1 NKAYVDTSI
10 SNAFTSAAGGGY
22 LPLAGGSLSGRLV
35 TNFAMPSAVDGAAN
49 ANTKGGLEIKNTD
62 TAAGDAYLTF
72 HMSGRYAAHLGIDRA
87 TNDLFYG
94 GYSAG
99 ATKFR
104 VWHAGN
110 DGAGSGLDADLL
122 KNTNLDSNVS
132 GWTIAQ
138 RNGSGDLRA
147 AVMYAGV
154 LAGGPNNAG
163 HLQCWNTSNR
173 VNFRW
178 DSTRL
183 VYRLDEALDQA
194 ITRWGPDLNSGGV
207 TDPGWFSIGGMI
219 FQWGY
224 ANVPSDSST
233 VVNFSRGFPNAC
245 IGAVATTTY
254 NGNLTGNQMI
264 SCHVLWTNPTG
275 LALGS
280 SENGPIGTF
289 TIRYFAWGY

>member
-1 NKAYVDTSI
+1 
-10 SNAFTSAAGGGY
+10 
-22 LPLAGGSLSGRLV
+22 
-35 TNFAMPSAVDGAAN
+35 
-49 ANTKGGLEIKNTD
+49 
-62 TAAGDAYLTF
+62 TF

-194 ITRWGPDLNSGGV
+194 ITRWGADLHRRW
-207 TDPGWFSIGGMI
+207 GWRYRCS
-219 FQWGY
+219 
-224 ANVPSDSST
+224 
-233 VVNFSRGFPNAC
+233 VVVG
-245 IGAVATTTY
+245 
-254 NGNLTGNQMI
+254 
-264 SCHVLWTNPTG
+264 
-275 LALGS
+275 
-280 SENGPIGTF
+280 
-289 TIRYFAWGY
+289 